1 MIVSDLAVKKRTSV
15 MVLALMI
22 LIFGVVSYN
31 SLPRESAPDITIPFV
46 FIMTNYAGV
55 APEDIETAITIPI
68 EKKLKGLEGVKR
80 IESSSTEGKSSIVV
94 EFVAGTDIDEVLPK
108 TKDKVDMAK
117 PDLPKDLEDDPDVR
131 EINISEMPIVVFS
144 LSGTAGLERLKEIG
158 EDLEEDFES
167 IPGVLEVDVTG
178 GLEREVRVEPFPDK
192 LAYFGLSILIL
203 QDVIAQENQNV
214 SGGTIQMGDGRFQL
228 RVPGEFR
235 TPDEIYGLVVGLHNG
250 QPVYLKDVARVV
262 DGYKDE
268 VGRSRLNGR
277 QAINIQVKK
286 RAGENILDIMD
297 EVSRI
302 IEEKRHTWPSGT
314 EIAKLMD
321 QAKEIR
327 MMVSDLENNIIT
339 GLILVVVVLFFVMG
353 VRNAVLVSMAIPF
366 SMFISFIVLDAIG
379 ITLNMVVLFSLTLAL
394 GMLVDNAIVIVENIY
409 RYMEQGV
416 PRVQAAMRA
425 TGEVAQPV
433 IASTLT
439 TVAAFFPLVFWPGI
453 MGEFMSYLPKAVII
467 TLSSSLFVA
476 MVINPAMA
484 AFFLKLPFGHRYAMA
499 KVTAEE

>member
-55 APEDIETAITIPI
+55 APEDIENAITIPI

-339 GLILVVVVLFFVMG
+339 GLIL
-353 VRNAVLVSMAIPF
+353 
-366 SMFISFIVLDAIG
+366 
-379 ITLNMVVLFSLTLAL
+379 
-394 GMLVDNAIVIVENIY
+394 
-409 RYMEQGV
+409 
-416 PRVQAAMRA
+416 
-425 TGEVAQPV
+425 
-433 IASTLT
+433 
-439 TVAAFFPLVFWPGI
+439 
-453 MGEFMSYLPKAVII
+453 
-467 TLSSSLFVA
+467 
-476 MVINPAMA
+476 
-484 AFFLKLPFGHRYAMA
+484 
-499 KVTAEE
+499 